1 MIRLAM
7 RKLINEMS
15 FDSRL
20 LTGIPV
26 VLAVVD
32 AGSFVG
38 AGTALGLTQSGVSRA
53 IQRLEQRLGVR
64 LFERN
69 AKIMRL
75 TETGRQFCQEVGPL
89 ISRLQ
94 EVAEETGRSATAVRG
109 RLRVN
114 VDPTFARL
122 VLVPRMEAFLQ
133 TYPDLQ
139 IELVVRD
146 QLGDVIAE
154 AFDAAVRFGE
164 PQPSSLIIRRL
175 LQVRVLTCASPK
187 YLRRRGRPKSPEDL
201 AKDHHE
207 CLLFRDPV
215 TATPF
220 PWEFH
225 KGKRILTIPVSGHF
239 IVNDALTHLEACIA
253 GMGIAQV
260 FQLGIESML
269 ANGTLINLFPDWSDE
284 LFPLYVYHATRH
296 FVPAKLRTF
305 LDFLGT
311 LGATRRANSQ

>member
-1 MIRLAM
+1 MILSTM

-38 AGTALGLTQSGVSRA
+38 AGNALGLTQSGVSRA

-69 AKIMRL
+69 AKVIRL
-75 TETGRQFCQEVGPL
+75 TDTGKRFCQEVGPL

-94 EVAEETGRSATAVRG
+94 DVAEETTHSVTAVRG

-122 VLVPRMEAFLQ
+122 VLVPRIESFLE

-139 IELVVRD
+139 IELLVRD
-146 QLGDVIAE
+146 ELGDLIAE
-154 AFDAAVRFGE
+154 GFDAAVRFGE
-164 PQPSSLIIRRL
+164 PQPSSLIVRRL
-175 LQVRVLTCASPK
+175 LQVRVLTCASSK
-187 YLRRRGRPKSPEDL
+187 YLRRRGRPKAPNDL
-201 AKDHHE
+201 ASREKAQKAQKGGLEIWQTDLH
-207 CLLFRDPV
+207 CGAVDRLKLSGSMATTLLSSYD
-215 TATPF
+215 
-220 PWEFH
+220 
-225 KGKRILTIPVSGHF
+225 S
-239 IVNDALTHLEACIA
+239 
-253 GMGIAQV
+253 V
-260 FQLGIESML
+260 FLSFLRLPPSQGLRHDKFSQL
-269 ANGTLINLFPDWSDE
+269 AAP
-284 LFPLYVYHATRH
+284 
-296 FVPAKLRTF
+296 
-305 LDFLGT
+305 
-311 LGATRRANSQ
+311 

>member
-1 MIRLAM
+1 MKRPPKLMKPAVRVRPGRKEPLSRSGAWKNSSNGKSASASGGARSVILSTM
-7 RKLINEMS
+7 RKLISEMS
-15 FDSRL
+15 FNSRL

-38 AGTALGLTQSGVSRA
+38 AGNALGLTQSGVSRA

-69 AKIMRL
+69 AKVMRL
-75 TETGRQFCQEVGPL
+75 TDVGKQFCREAGPL

-94 EVAEETGRSATAVRG
+94 EVAEQTVHSATAVRG

-122 VLVPRMEAFLQ
+122 VLVPRIQAFLE

-139 IELVVRD
+139 IELVIRD
-146 QLGDVIAE
+146 DLGDLIAE
-154 AFDAAVRFGE
+154 GFDAAVRFGE
-164 PQPSSLIIRRL
+164 LQPSSLIARRL
-175 LQVRVLTCASPK
+175 LQVQVLTCASPK
-187 YLRRRGRPKSPEDL
+187 YLRRRGQPKAPNDL
-201 AKDHHE
+201 AKDQHE
-207 CLLFRDPV
+207 CLLFRDPA
-215 TATPF
+215 TGTPF

-225 KGKRILTIPVSGHF
+225 KGRKIVTVPVSGRL
-239 IVNDALTHLEACIA
+239 ILNDALTHLEACIA

-260 FQLGIESML
+260 FQLGIE
-269 ANGTLINLFPDWSDE
+269 
-284 LFPLYVYHATRH
+284 
-296 FVPAKLRTF
+296 
-305 LDFLGT
+305 
-311 LGATRRANSQ
+311 